1 MHQAQRFQ
9 RLAAAVDEVAAKPEP
24 VARRVEADAFQQP
37 LGGAEA
43 ALQVSDRPDAHALE
57 CKRLARCTKSTTDN
71 CSARAPGSRPA
82 PAMSAASAMPDNA
95 LRSVFRRWPNAA
107 RTTASKLRA
116 SSMPIVPA
124 GRGTNRTRKSLR
136 SGTRGS
142 V

>member
-71 CSARAPGSRPA
+71 CSARAAGSRPA
-82 PAMSAASAMPDNA
+82 PALSAAPDVPDN
-95 LRSVFRRWPNAA
+95 RFPHVFHPWPN
-107 RTTASKLRA
+107 T
-116 SSMPIVPA
+116 
-124 GRGTNRTRKSLR
+124 
-136 SGTRGS
+136 
-142 V
+142 